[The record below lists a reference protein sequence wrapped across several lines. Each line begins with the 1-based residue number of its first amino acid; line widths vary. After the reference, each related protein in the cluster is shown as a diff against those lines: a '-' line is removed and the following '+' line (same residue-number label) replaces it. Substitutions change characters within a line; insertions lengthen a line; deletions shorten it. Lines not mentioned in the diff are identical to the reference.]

1 MTALLDPEVK
11 HVTGWVVTG
20 VGQHAYTIVR
30 FFSLCSVVQS
40 CIAVAA

>member
-20 VGQHAYTIVR
+20 VGQHAYTILV
-30 FFSLCSVVQS
+30 CVVLFR
-40 CIAVAA
+40 AVSM